1 MKKISFSPPDISE
14 LEINEVVEAMRS
26 GWITT
31 GPRTK
36 QFENEIAG
44 YCGTSRAVCLN
55 SATAALEMTLR
66 VLGVGP
72 GDEVITSAY
81 TYTAS
86 ASVIYHVG
94 AKIVLVDTVPGS
106 FEIDSEKLAAAISER
121 TKVVIPVD
129 IGGVMVD
136 YDKIFAAV
144 QQKKD
149 LYRPAND
156 LQALF
161 DRPVVMADAAHSFGA
176 EYHGR
181 RSGAAADF
189 TCYSFHAVKNLTTAE
204 GGAVTWRDRPGLD
217 NEALYQQYQLYSLH
231 GQNKDAAAKLR
242 PGAWEYD
249 IIYPAYKCNMT
260 DLTAAFG
267 LKQLARFEGLIARRR
282 RTAEIYDRFLLP
294 QGIERLAHAQG
305 DRQGNYHLY
314 LVRVPGISVEQRND
328 IITKMAE
335 NGVACNVHFKPLP
348 MMTAYKKLGFDIA
361 DFPNAYAQYANEISL
376 PMHTLLSDEDAE
388 YVAENFIAALKECR

>member
-1 MKKISFSPPDISE
+1 MTKYLP
-14 LEINEVVEAMRS
+14 RS
-26 GWITT
+26 S
-31 GPRTK
+31 K
-36 QFENEIAG
+36 
-44 YCGTSRAVCLN
+44 
-55 SATAALEMTLR
+55 
-66 VLGVGP
+66 
-72 GDEVITSAY
+72 
-81 TYTAS
+81 
-86 ASVIYHVG
+86 
-94 AKIVLVDTVPGS
+94 
-106 FEIDSEKLAAAISER
+106 
-121 TKVVIPVD
+121 
-129 IGGVMVD
+129 
-136 YDKIFAAV
+136 
-144 QQKKD
+144 KKD

-294 QGIERLAHAQG
+294 QGIERLAHAQE